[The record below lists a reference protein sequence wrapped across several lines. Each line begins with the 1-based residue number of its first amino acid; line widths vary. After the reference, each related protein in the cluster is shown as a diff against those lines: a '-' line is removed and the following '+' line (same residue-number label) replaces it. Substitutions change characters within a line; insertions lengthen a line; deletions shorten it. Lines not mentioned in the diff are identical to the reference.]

1 MEPTRIEY
9 DGHGGLKLVADSY
22 GTPGNQ
28 PVLLAHGGGQT
39 RHAWGG
45 TAKALAEQGWHA
57 VSLDLRGHGDSGWC
71 PEKNYTMD
79 AYAEDLRKVAA
90 TFDRKPAAVGASLG
104 GSSSLI
110 AEGEHP
116 ENVFAAVVL
125 VDITPRI
132 EEEGVQKIRGFMHA
146 NIEEGFGSL
155 EEAADAI
162 AAYMPHRP
170 RPKNLD
176 GLKKNL
182 RLRDNGR
189 YYWHWD
195 PAFSTGPNRPRDARR
210 PERMEDAARNL
221 DVPTMLVRG
230 KMSDLV
236 SEEAAK
242 EFLGMVP
249 HAEFVDVSGAGHMVA
264 GDKNDAF
271 TDAVISFLGK
281 L

>member
-9 DGHGGLKLVADSY
+9 EGHGGLNLVADSY

-45 TAKALAEQGWHA
+45 TAQSLAAKGWHA
-57 VSLDLRGHGDSGWC
+57 VSVDLRGHGDSAWC
-71 PEKNYTMD
+71 PDANYTMD
-79 AYAEDLRKVAA
+79 AYAQDLREIAA
-90 TFDRKPAAVGASLG
+90 TFDKNPVAVGASLG

-116 ENVFAAVVL
+116 DPVFAAVIL
-125 VDITPRI
+125 VDITPRV
-132 EEEGVQKIRGFMHA
+132 EQSGVDKIRGFMHA
-146 NIEEGFGSL
+146 NIEEGFADL
-155 EEAADAI
+155 QEAADAI
-162 AAYMPHRP
+162 ATYMPNRP
-170 RPKNLD
+170 RPKSLD

-182 RLRDNGR
+182 RLRENGR

-195 PAFSTGPNRPRDARR
+195 PAFSTGMKGPRDPKR
-210 PERMEDAARNL
+210 PERMEQAARNL
-221 DVPTMLVRG
+221 ECPTMLVRG

-236 SEEAAK
+236 TEEAAK
-242 EFLGMVP
+242 EFMGMVP
-249 HAEFVDVSGAGHMVA
+249 HADFVDVSGAGHMVA
-264 GDKNDAF
+264 GDKNDVF
-271 TDAVISFLGK
+271 TDAVVAFLSK